1 MKGHKQTMDKNEIKS
16 KLVDMLAVLF
26 SDNGVDK
33 DVLEYADLID
43 DLGMDSITF
52 ISIIVEIED
61 AFEIIV
67 PDDMLLMEN
76 FRNLDLI
83 IQIIED
89 AKNATSS
96 NEDKQE
102 DVL

>member
-1 MKGHKQTMDKNEIKS
+1 MDKNEIKS

-76 FRNLDLI
+76 FRNVVLI
-83 IQIIED
+83 IQIIKD

>member
-76 FRNLDLI
+76 FRNVVLI
-83 IQIIED
+83 IQIIKSTE
-89 AKNATSS
+89 
-96 NEDKQE
+96 
-102 DVL
+102 

>member
-1 MKGHKQTMDKNEIKS
+1 
-16 KLVDMLAVLF
+16 MLF
-26 SDNGVDK
+26 PDSGVDK

-52 ISIIVEIED
+52 ISIVVEIED
-61 AFEIIV
+61 IFEITV
-67 PDDMLLMEN
+67 SDDLLLTEN
-76 FRNLDLI
+76 FRNVDSI
-83 IQIIED
+83 IQIVED
-89 AKNATSS
+89 AKNVLSK

>member
-1 MKGHKQTMDKNEIKS
+1 MDKNEIKS
-16 KLVDMLAVLF
+16 KLIDMLSMLF
-26 SDNGVDK
+26 PDSGVDK

-52 ISIIVEIED
+52 ISIVVEIED
-61 AFEIIV
+61 IFEITV
-67 PDDMLLMEN
+67 SDDLLLTEN
-76 FRNLDLI
+76 FRNVDSI
-83 IQIIED
+83 IQIVED
-89 AKNATSS
+89 AKNVLSK